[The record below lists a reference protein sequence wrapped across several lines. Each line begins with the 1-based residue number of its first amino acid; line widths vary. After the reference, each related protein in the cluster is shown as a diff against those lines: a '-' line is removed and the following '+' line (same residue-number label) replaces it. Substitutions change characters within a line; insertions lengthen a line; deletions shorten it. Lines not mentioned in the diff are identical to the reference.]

1 MAWEYCAALVQLRV
15 LRLGF
20 LQNKDVHRPVADD
33 VLQRRPA
40 QELHGDESLPALLVD
55 LVDCANVGMV
65 QGRGGLRLALEAAQG
80 LRIAG
85 NFVGN
90 FKATKRCSLRSSAL

>member
-1 MAWEYCAALVQLRV
+1 
-15 LRLGF
+15 
-20 LQNKDVHRPVADD
+20 
-33 VLQRRPA
+33 
-40 QELHGDESLPALLVD
+40 LLVD